1 MASKPA
7 YVWDGSAWQQIGPVV
22 NSPIKFQ
29 TTAPTSPSTGDV
41 WVDSDGVLDSLITN
55 TGDFVSQS
63 AFNSSVSSL
72 SSSKANISG
81 QVYTGT
87 HNFTGAA
94 LSGAGLDLLTTQS
107 FSAASSV
114 TVNNCFSA
122 TYTNYRFVLNIES
135 SSVAQQPILRFR
147 VGGVDNSSANY
158 MSNGADLASSSA
170 TTVGAYRTAGLM
182 TSFYGH
188 PQTSGYAFTVSDI
201 LNPFATARTA
211 VLGMMVVQDST
222 DMRAANIQGIMNVTT
237 SYDGFSLTTASGTT
251 TGSLSVYGYRK

>member
-29 TTAPTSPSTGDV
+29 TTAPASPSTGDV
-41 WVDSDGVLDSLITN
+41 WVDSDGALDSLITN

-94 LSGAGLDLLTTQS
+94 LSGAGLDIITTQTFTS
-107 FSAASSV
+107 QASI
-114 TVNNCFSA
+114 TFNNCFSSL
-122 TYTNYRFVLNIES
+122 YQNYRIMMDLTAS
-135 SSVAQQPILRFR
+135 ADSGLTMRLRS
-147 VGGVDNSSANY
+147 GGVDLTATNYHRQRLSASGATVAGSRDASQSSWTAQISMQTNLYTGATLDMFDPFNSSSWTSYVSANAY
-158 MSNGADLASSSA
+158 LDGGQATLYLSA
-170 TTVGAYRTAGLM
+170 GSY
-182 TSFYGH
+182 
-188 PQTSGYAFTVSDI
+188 
-201 LNPFATARTA
+201 
-211 VLGMMVVQDST
+211 
-222 DMRAANIQGIMNVTT
+222 AANASV
-237 SYDGFSLTTASGTT
+237 DGLTFSLTSGTFS
-251 TGSLSVYGYRK
+251 GMIRIYGYRNA